1 MDWLKRLARR
11 IGILLKRS
19 RVERE
24 MDEEMR
30 LHIEMEIEDLMRRG
44 MNREEARRQAL
55 VRFGGVERYKE
66 RGRDA
71 RGVRWLVDMGQD
83 FRYATRTF
91 RRNPGYT
98 FVAALTLALGIGATT
113 AIFSVVDGVLLKPLP
128 YHEPGQLVIIRQQNS
143 PTNSWPLSVVDYQ
156 AVEEVARSLES
167 VSGLSRSRAILT
179 GGDQPER
186 IAVGYVTADWFNT
199 LGVYPAEGRGFRD
212 GEDRPGAERVAVI
225 SHAFR
230 ERKFGRDAD
239 VTGRTLVLDG
249 VSYAVVGVLAPGVT
263 SMVGWGAEIW
273 PILQLQPPPRRGPFF
288 IQAVGRLRDGIS
300 HSEAAQDLAG
310 VSDRIFPLWAESF
323 QDREARLTPFPLRD
337 AMVGNVGG
345 ALALLFGAV
354 VFVLLIALA
363 NVANLSLARA
373 STREREVALRASL
386 GASRGRLTR
395 QLLVE
400 SVTLAALGGF
410 VGTVL
415 AFFALDA
422 LLSLGPQ
429 LPRID
434 EVKLDGRVLG
444 FTGLITVASAVLSGL
459 APLIHGITSD
469 LGAALRSGGR
479 TGSDGRRANAL
490 RGALV
495 TAEFALALPLL
506 AGALL
511 LFTSLERLQK
521 VDPGFDP
528 ENLLVARA
536 SIAASRYSEPASVV
550 QFWDRALPALA
561 EIPGVA
567 AVGLS
572 SAAPPNSP
580 GMINNFDLR
589 DRPVPPGSS
598 QPAVPWVIVSPGY
611 FEAIGVRLLQ
621 GRLPDIT
628 DTFDTPR
635 VVAVSSRWAA
645 RFYPGEDVLGR
656 QLYAGGSTT
665 NPVTVVG
672 VVSDVKYEGL
682 AGVDESV
689 IYESYTQN
697 PWRSVNLVIRGRG
710 TSVTAAQV
718 RGRLNALDPDVPLS
732 NVQTAEQRLAA
743 SIDRPRY
750 WATLVGIFAAAGLV
764 LAAVGIYGVLSYSV
778 SKQARDIGIR
788 MALGAQASA
797 VRRSVVG
804 RAMGQ
809 AALGLGVG
817 FGGAL
822 YLTRWLEGLLFGVS
836 PTDPATFGLVV
847 LLLLVVALAAC
858 YWPAQ
863 RATKVDPVRVLT
875 EE

>member
-1 MDWLKRLARR
+1 MDWIKRLRRR
-11 IGILLKRS
+11 IRILLTRS

-30 LHIEMEIEDLMRRG
+30 LHVEMESEDLARHG
-44 MNREEARRQAL
+44 MSREEARREAL

-66 RGRDA
+66 QGRDA

-91 RRNPGYT
+91 RKNPGYT

-128 YHEPGQLVIIRQQNS
+128 YHEPGRLVIIQQQNS
-143 PTNSWPLSVVDYQ
+143 PTNQWPLSVVDYQ
-156 AVEEVARSLES
+156 AVEEGARSFES
-167 VSGLSRSRAILT
+167 LSGLSRSRAILT
-179 GGDQPER
+179 GADQPER
-186 IAVGYVTADWFNT
+186 VAIGRVTADWFNT
-199 LGVYPAEGRGFRD
+199 LGVHPAEGRGFLP

-230 ERKFGRDAD
+230 ERYFGLSSD
-239 VTGRTLVLDG
+239 VMGRTLVLDG
-249 VSYAVVGVLAPGVT
+249 VSYAVVGVLARGVE
-263 SMVGWGAEIW
+263 SMAGWRAEIW
-273 PILQLQPPPRRGPFF
+273 PVLQLQPPPRRGPFF
-288 IQAVGRLRDGIS
+288 IQAVARLRNGV
-300 HSEAAQDLAG
+300 SEGDAARDLAG
-310 VSDRIFPLWAESF
+310 VSERIFPLWAESF

-337 AMVGNVGG
+337 VMVGNVGS
-345 ALALLFGAV
+345 ALGLLFGAV

-373 STREREVALRASL
+373 STREREVALRTSL
-386 GASRGRLTR
+386 GATRGRLTR
-395 QLLVE
+395 QLMVE
-400 SVTLAALGGF
+400 SVTLAALGGL
-410 VGTVL
+410 VGIVL
-415 AFFALDA
+415 AVFALDA
-422 LLSLGPQ
+422 LLNLGPQ

-434 EVKLDGRVLG
+434 EVRLDGRVLG
-444 FTGLITVASAVLSGL
+444 FTALITLASAVLSGL
-459 APLIHGITSD
+459 APLVHGITSD

-479 TGSDGRRANAL
+479 TGSEGKRANAF

-506 AGALL
+506 AGAAL
-511 LFTSLERLQK
+511 LFTSLERLQR

-536 SIAASRYSEPASVV
+536 SVSFSRYPEDSLVV
-550 QFWDRALPALA
+550 QFWDRALPSLA

-572 SAAPPNSP
+572 SAAPPNNP

-598 QPAVPWVIVSPGY
+598 QPAVPWVIVSAGY
-611 FEAIGVRLLQ
+611 FDAMGIRLLK
-621 GRLPDIT
+621 GRLPDGT
-628 DTFDTPR
+628 DTLGDRR

-645 RFYPGEDVLGR
+645 RFYPGEEVLGR
-656 QLYAGGSTT
+656 QLYEGGSTT

-672 VVSDVKYEGL
+672 VVSDVKYQGL
-682 AGVDESV
+682 AGIDESV
-689 IYESYTQN
+689 IYESYTQS
-697 PWRSVNLVIRGRG
+697 PFRSVNLVIRGLG
-710 TSVTAAQV
+710 HSVTAQ
-718 RGRLNALDPDVPLS
+718 
-732 NVQTAEQRLAA
+732 QRLA
-743 SIDRPRY
+743 SSVNRPRY
-750 WATLVGIFAAAGLV
+750 WATLVGIFAAVGVV

-778 SKQARDIGIR
+778 SRQARDIGIR
-788 MALGAQASA
+788 MALGAQASS
-797 VRRSVVG
+797 VRRTVVG
-804 RAMGQ
+804 RGMVQ

-817 FGGAL
+817 LGGAL

-836 PTDPATFGLVV
+836 PTDPATFGLVSV
-847 LLLLVVALAAC
+847 LLLVVALAAC

>member
-1 MDWLKRLARR
+1 
-11 IGILLKRS
+11 
-19 RVERE
+19 
-24 MDEEMR
+24 
-30 LHIEMEIEDLMRRG
+30 
-44 MNREEARRQAL
+44 
-55 VRFGGVERYKE
+55 
-66 RGRDA
+66 
-71 RGVRWLVDMGQD
+71 
-83 FRYATRTF
+83 
-91 RRNPGYT
+91 
-98 FVAALTLALGIGATT
+98 
-113 AIFSVVDGVLLKPLP
+113 
-128 YHEPGQLVIIRQQNS
+128 LVIIQQQNS
-143 PTNSWPLSVVDYQ
+143 PTNRWPLSVVDYQ
-156 AVEEVARSLES
+156 AVEEQARSFES

-186 IAVGYVTADWFNT
+186 VAVGLVTADWFNT
-199 LGVYPAEGRGFRD
+199 LGVHPAEGRGFLP

-230 ERKFGRDAD
+230 ERYFGLEAD
-239 VTGRTLVLDG
+239 PMGRTLVLDG
-249 VSYAVVGVLAPGVT
+249 EGYTVVGVLARGVV
-263 SMVGWGAEIW
+263 SMAGWRAEIW

-288 IQAVGRLRDGIS
+288 IQAVGRLRTGVSQGD
-300 HSEAAQDLAG
+300 AARDLAG
-310 VSDRIFPLWAESF
+310 VSERVFPLWAESF

-337 AMVGNVGG
+337 VMVGNVGG
-345 ALALLFGAV
+345 ALVLLFGAV

-373 STREREVALRASL
+373 STREREVALRTSL
-386 GASRGRLTR
+386 GATRGRLTR

-400 SVTLAALGGF
+400 SVTLAALGGL
-410 VGTVL
+410 VGTLLSV
-415 AFFALDA
+415 FALDA

-434 EVKLDGRVLG
+434 EVRLDGRVLG
-444 FTGLITVASAVLSGL
+444 FTALITVASAVLSGL
-459 APLIHGITSD
+459 APLVHGITSD

-479 TGSDGRRANAL
+479 TGSGGKRANAF

-506 AGALL
+506 AGAVL
-511 LFTSLERLQK
+511 LFTSLERLQS

-536 SIAASRYSEPASVV
+536 SIAASRYPDAASVV
-550 QFWDRALPALA
+550 QFWDRALPSLA

-572 SAAPPNSP
+572 SAAPPNNP

-598 QPAVPWVIVSPGY
+598 QPAVPWVIVSPG
-611 FEAIGVRLLQ
+611 FFDAMGVRLLK
-621 GRLPDIT
+621 GRLPDVT
-628 DTFDTPR
+628 DTFGDPR
-635 VVAVSSRWAA
+635 VVAVSSRWAT
-645 RFYPGEDVLGR
+645 RFYPGEEVLGR
-656 QLYAGGSTT
+656 QLYEGGNTT

-672 VVSDVKYEGL
+672 VVSDVKYQGL
-682 AGVDESV
+682 AGVDASV
-689 IYESYTQN
+689 VYESYTQN
-697 PWRSVNLVIRGRG
+697 PFRSVNLMIRSRG
-710 TSVTAAQV
+710 TPVNAAQV
-718 RGRLNALDPDVPLS
+718 RSRVNALDPEVPLS
-732 NVQTAEQRLAA
+732 NVQTMGQRLAA
-743 SIDRPRY
+743 SVGRPRY
-750 WATLVGIFAAAGLV
+750 WATLVGIFAAVGVV

-778 SKQARDIGIR
+778 SRQARDIGIR

-797 VRRSVVG
+797 VRRTVVG
-804 RAMGQ
+804 RGMGQ

-817 FGGAL
+817 LGGAL
-822 YLTRWLEGLLFGVS
+822 YLTRWLEGFLFGVS
-836 PTDPATFGLVV
+836 PTDPATFGLVL